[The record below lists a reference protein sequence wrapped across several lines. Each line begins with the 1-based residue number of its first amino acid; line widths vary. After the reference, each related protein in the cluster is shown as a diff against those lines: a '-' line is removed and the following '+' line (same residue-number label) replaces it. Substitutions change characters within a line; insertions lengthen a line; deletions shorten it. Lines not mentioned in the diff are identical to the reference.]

1 MEMHVSWFE
10 ADLLKEL
17 ANRKT
22 DLLWK
27 GMSLYPQ
34 VKLQGNHALYKVYLA
49 VREVPI
55 RDTYKVFLV
64 IPPLGLEVTKEVSWK
79 DCSVPHQQNALFTS
93 LFAELRKEVEALP
106 YA

>member
-1 MEMHVSWFE
+1 MEIHVSWFE

-22 DLLWK
+22 GLLWK

-34 VKLQGNHALYKVYLA
+34 VKLQGNHALYTVYLA
-49 VREVPI
+49 VREVHI
-55 RDTYKVFLV
+55 RDTYEVFLI
-64 IPPLGLEVTKEVSWK
+64 IPPLKLEATKEVSWK
-79 DCSVPHQQNALFTS
+79 DCSLPHQQNALFAS
-93 LFAELRKEVEALP
+93 LFAELGKKVEALL